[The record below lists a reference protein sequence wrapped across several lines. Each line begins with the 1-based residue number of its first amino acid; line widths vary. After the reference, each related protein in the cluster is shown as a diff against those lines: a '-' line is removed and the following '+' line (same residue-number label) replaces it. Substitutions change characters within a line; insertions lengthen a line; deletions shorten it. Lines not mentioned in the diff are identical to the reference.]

1 MHGRE
6 RLANTGVVA
15 GTQLEHLLQERDA
28 FAHRSGARER
38 TEVAMLAIQ
47 PAAVEAQLR
56 IRVAGQADVGVALV
70 VAVEDVVA
78 RLVRLDQVVLE
89 QQRLAFRARHRGLD
103 AGDLRDHRRDPRT
116 SWPVFWK

>member
-1 MHGRE
+1 
-6 RLANTGVVA
+6 
-15 GTQLEHLLQERDA
+15 
-28 FAHRSGARER
+28 
-38 TEVAMLAIQ
+38 MLAIQ
-47 PAAVEAQLR
+47 PAAVEPQLR

-89 QQRLAFRARHRGLD
+89 QQRLAFRARRGLD
-103 AGDLRDHRRDPRT
+103 AGDLAIIAAMRT